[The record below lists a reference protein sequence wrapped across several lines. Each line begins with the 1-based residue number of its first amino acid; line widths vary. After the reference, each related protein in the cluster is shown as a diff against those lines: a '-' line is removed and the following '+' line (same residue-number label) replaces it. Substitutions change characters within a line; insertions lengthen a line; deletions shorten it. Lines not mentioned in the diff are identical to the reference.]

1 MRARTSEA
9 MGARDGEGAPEG
21 EGEGV
26 TVPDGLLPAR
36 GGAEQPAR
44 TTVDS
49 PPMRKPRR
57 DIGDGAIASPPV
69 VRRRPGCRGRRHLA
83 ICLLYG
89 TAVYVS
95 VSVGRYDVLVAS
107 RDQIRRLSVPA
118 VLDMRI
124 VIV

>member
-1 MRARTSEA
+1 MTVS
-9 MGARDGEGAPEG
+9 DGF
-21 EGEGV
+21 
-26 TVPDGLLPAR
+26 LLAR

-69 VRRRPGCRGRRHLA
+69 VRGAPRPLRRRQLA

-95 VSVGRYDVLVAS
+95 VSVGRYDVVVAS